1 MRLVIIGGDAA
12 GMSAASQ
19 AKRLDREAEVVVL
32 EQTEDVS
39 YGACGLPYKLPDG
52 NDMEDLKIIS
62 AERFRKER
70 DIDVRLGHRVERIE
84 PGAREVSGSGPD
96 GPFEQPYD
104 RLLIATGARISR
116 PPIPG
121 LEQLWG
127 DGAYGLKTLEDGRV
141 LKKAL
146 ARRPKSAVVVG
157 GGYIGLE
164 ATENLRE
171 QGLEVTVVEALPHVL
186 PFLPSEL
193 RDKIYAEAEVQGVK
207 VLLDTRV
214 EGMERNAAGV
224 IRLQTSA
231 GDLRADLVL
240 VATGVR
246 PCSELAADAGI
257 ELGAARSIAVN
268 EHLETSAAEIYS
280 AGDCADA
287 RHAVTGRSVWIPL
300 ALRANRAG
308 KLAGGNMLGRR
319 DPAPPVL
326 GTAVFK
332 FFDQQ
337 VGRTGLTEDEAREAG
352 HDPVAAAIN
361 ASTRAK
367 YYGGGGKLGVW
378 LLADR
383 KSHRLLGGAM
393 VGPEGAAHRVDTVA
407 ACLHAGLTVEQ
418 LYAMDLGYAP
428 PFGPSWSP
436 LLTCASQLSKKLD

>member
-19 AKRLDREAEVVVL
+19 ARRVDRGCEVVVL

-62 AERFRKER
+62 AERFRRER
-70 DIDVRLGHRVERIE
+70 GIDLRLGHRVERID
-84 PGAREVSGSGPD
+84 PGARRVSGTGAV
-96 GPFEQPYD
+96 GPFEEPYD
-104 RLLIATGARISR
+104 RLLVATGARIAR

-141 LKKAL
+141 LKRAL
-146 ARRPKSAVVVG
+146 ARRPRSAVVVG

-164 ATENLRE
+164 ATDNLRE

-193 RDKIYAEAEVQGVK
+193 RDKIYAEAESRGVK
-207 VLLDTRV
+207 VVLGTAVERV
-214 EGMERNAAGV
+214 ERAGGGL
-224 IRLQTSA
+224 RLQTGA
-231 GDLRADLVL
+231 GELEADLVL

-246 PCSELAADAGI
+246 PCSELAAEAGI
-257 ELGAARSIAVN
+257 ALGAAGSIAVN
-268 EHLETSAAEIYS
+268 EQLETSVPGIYS

-287 RHAVTGRSVWIPL
+287 RHALTGRSVWIPL

-337 VGRTGLTEDEAREAG
+337 VGRTGLTEDEAREEG
-352 HDPVAAAIN
+352 HDPVAGAIN

-383 KSHRLLGGAM
+383 KTHRLLGGAM
-393 VGPEGAAHRVDTVA
+393 VGPEGAAHRIDTVA
-407 ACLHAGLTVEQ
+407 ACLHAGLTVEE

-436 LLTCASQLSKKLD
+436 LLTCASQLSKKLG